1 MYDVGVTMLADCAQV
16 THPVRTMPAAIKV
29 SALVVWLL
37 QEKLVKL
44 VSH

>member
-16 THPVRTMPAAIKV
+16 THPVRTMPPAIKV
-29 SALVVWLL
+29 DALVVWLL
-37 QEKLVKL
+37 QERFVKL